1 MNYLI
6 IRKSEREIEE
16 FIKDYPFSYA
26 AQIAEFLNSSSN
38 YIRILV
44 REYKIKQNIK
54 ESNVV
59 DTRGFILYL
68 KNKNDCK

>member
-16 FIKDYPFSYA
+16 FIKEHPFSYA
-26 AQIAEFLNSSSN
+26 TQIAEFLNSSAN
-38 YIRILV
+38 YIRILI
-44 REYKIKQNIK
+44 REYKQQYITK

-59 DTRGFILYL
+59 DSKEFILYL
-68 KNKNDCK
+68 KSKNNCK